1 MNNSKAYNR
10 LIKQLNASGIA
21 RRDGYYPN
29 TMEEIYDWERDE
41 VEDVILDHFNNKN
54 DVDLA
59 IFLPKMKKY
68 DGIKILEESPFLLRI
83 PSEESVE
90 ISTVLYAATG
100 NEKYLDI
107 IKKNIDASPNNIW
120 YVAMLSYCKPCE
132 KLYKMFKDIYI
143 NNKNKINRNSAV
155 MGMLHYKGIVRDIRS
170 IEESNATIKLCE
182 KFKTERKR
190 ERKKILDKFENG
202 QF

>member
-68 DGIKILEESPFLLRI
+68 DVDLAIFLPKMKKYDGIKILEESPFLLRI

-107 IKKNIDASPNNIW
+107 IKKNIGAFPNNIC
-120 YVAMLSYCKPCE
+120 YVAMLSYCKPYE
-132 KLYKMFKDIYI
+132 KIYKMFKDIYI
-143 NNKNKINRNSAV
+143 NKKNKVNRNLV
-155 MGMLHYKGIVRDIRS
+155 
-170 IEESNATIKLCE
+170 LC
-182 KFKTERKR
+182 KDLVQNKMKSSVS
-190 ERKKILDKFENG
+190 
-202 QF
+202 

>member
-59 IFLPKMKKY
+59 IFLPKMKNMMDKN
-68 DGIKILEESPFLLRI
+68 IRRKSFLLRI
-83 PSEESVE
+83 PVKR
-90 ISTVLYAATG
+90 VLKFQLYFMQQQVM
-100 NEKYLDI
+100 
-107 IKKNIDASPNNIW
+107 KNI
-120 YVAMLSYCKPCE
+120 
-132 KLYKMFKDIYI
+132 
-143 NNKNKINRNSAV
+143 
-155 MGMLHYKGIVRDIRS
+155 
-170 IEESNATIKLCE
+170 
-182 KFKTERKR
+182 
-190 ERKKILDKFENG
+190 
-202 QF
+202 